1 MSFLLKSKKAKILF
15 YSLACT
21 LLIFFLNKNSNLSL
35 YSTHKPPFNL
45 RFLLEEEDVDERC
58 KNTPKNFLEKYK
70 DSQVTDETFLEE
82 DSLTDKYKYQK
93 VLRDMIK
100 AKKVDKLSKYLP
112 RIIMY
117 VIFLV
122 VDIILFI
129 MWFVLCGCCCCG
141 KKRKEP
147 ANCCS
152 KCYFTLFFFF
162 SIIAILVCVYGIIIA
177 PSLYQSI
184 NGVICSLYKLVFHFT
199 EGTKNDFPDNNWK
212 GFEGINDLIKEYDYI
227 NNTNNLE
234 KCNND
239 DEYCGAYND
248 TASYLEE
255 EKKNNNTNFFNDLK
269 KSAQTINSTSEAIN
283 NIKNETLDEIEDVMK
298 IFDKYCKLSLYVLFF
313 AIIAFSLLG
322 LLTLTPYFVCNCNC
336 ISCLFHLFWNIELL
350 IILLTILVGIG
361 FGISGVVGKDAVILL
376 KYAKSE
382 ENIFSDDSFLL
393 NFTFNKEYKDI
404 TNICF
409 NKDGNISSHVF
420 DSEAEYKSN
429 IKEYSKQINEF
440 EQQYLKLK
448 GENRDPK
455 SKIVVLYEEMNKIIS
470 YLKNLNYNLNKKN
483 LTDIFDCSFFKKDL
497 EILLIELK
505 DTLAKNLC
513 FFSSVIL
520 IADLVAF
527 LSVLFGVALISNY
540 TGQSVPNQP
549 ETQDKHI
556 KMSSK
561 DNRHNMDSSSDNLR
575 K

>member
-1 MSFLLKSKKAKILF
+1 MSLLLKSKKTQILL

-45 RFLLEEEDVDERC
+45 RFLLEEEDVDKRC
-58 KNTPKNFLEKYK
+58 KKTPKNFLEKYK
-70 DSQVTDETFLEE
+70 DSQVKDETFLEK
-82 DSLTDKYKYQK
+82 DSLTDKYQQ

-100 AKKVDKLSKYLP
+100 AKKVNKLNKYLP

-122 VDIILFI
+122 VDIIFFI
-129 MWFVLCGCCCCG
+129 MWFVLCGCCCRN
-141 KKRKEP
+141 KRKEP

-162 SIIAILVCVYGIIIA
+162 SIIAIIICVYGIIKT

-199 EGTKNDFPDNNWK
+199 EGTKDDFPNNNWK

-227 NNTNNLE
+227 NNINNLE
-234 KCNND
+234 TCNDVKYCSAYDEMLSKLKTEKYD
-239 DEYCGAYND
+239 DN
-248 TASYLEE
+248 
-255 EKKNNNTNFFNDLK
+255 KNFFNELEK
-269 KSAQTINSTSEAIN
+269 AGQKINSTSEAIN
-283 NIKNETLDEIEDVMK
+283 NLKNETLDEIEDMMK
-298 IFDKYCKLSLYVLFF
+298 SFDKYCKLSLYALFF
-313 AIIAFSLLG
+313 IIIAFSLFG

-336 ISCLFHLFWNIELL
+336 ISCLYHLFWNIEML
-350 IILLTILVGIG
+350 IILLTILVGIC
-361 FGISGVVGKDAVILL
+361 FGISGVVFKDAVEVL

-382 ENIFSDDSFLL
+382 ANIFANDSFLL
-393 NFTFNKEYKDI
+393 EFNLNNEYKNI

-409 NKDGNISSHVF
+409 NKDGNIYSDVF
-420 DSEAEYKSN
+420 NSNDEYKSN
-429 IKEYSKQINEF
+429 ISKYSEEINNF
-440 EQQYLKLK
+440 EQQYIKLK
-448 GENRDPK
+448 EENDESK
-455 SKIVVLYEEMNKIIS
+455 KKIVVLYEEMNTMIS
-470 YLKNLNYNLNKKN
+470 YLKNLNHDLNKDN

-497 EILLIELK
+497 EILLVELK
-505 DTLAKNLC
+505 DTLAKKLC
-513 FFSSVIL
+513 LFSSVIL

-527 LSVLFGVALISNY
+527 LSILFGVALSSNY
-540 TGQSVPNQP
+540 TGQNVPNEP
-549 ETQDKHI
+549 ETHDKHI